1 MDGWNGWSSKYF
13 DSKLRSQYVHR
24 SSKRN
29 AVFLSV
35 IMVIKKGREFFFSF
49 RFRNFSFDCI
59 TGRVSVNT
67 RYPNVVDD
75 SLELIID
82 VRQIFLPSFLFRT
95 LLSPPP
101 PPLLSW
107 IFNISIDRGNERR
120 KGEGRKI
127 GKDGK
132 RKDYLNILVAS
143 KFPRIISSRRE
154 RE

>member
-1 MDGWNGWSSKYF
+1 MKRMIVEIFWFKIAITIRASFVETKRCIFICYNGNK
-13 DSKLRSQYVHR
+13 
-24 SSKRN
+24 KRER
-29 AVFLSV
+29 VF
-35 IMVIKKGREFFFSF
+35 FFFSF
-49 RFRNFSFDCI
+49 TKLFVRLHYGKSFGKYEISECCWRFFGINHRCTTN
-59 TGRVSVNT
+59 
-67 RYPNVVDD
+67 
-75 SLELIID
+75 
-82 VRQIFLPSFLFRT
+82 LPSFIS
-95 LLSPPP
+95 LSNPPFPTPP